1 MKAIRW
7 GLVRVLGA
15 ILFIN
20 GLAKG
25 GLPILLILLL
35 PSGGRWIQHQNGL
48 VWWGIAIG
56 FALALG
62 VPFLYLYSKE

>member
-35 PSGGRWIQHQNGL
+35 PSGDRWIQHQNGF

-62 VPFLYLYSKE
+62 VPFLYFYSKE